1 MTTLPPL
8 GRALFSFGTVSFTYF
23 AYAGLFSTYA
33 PLWFASL
40 GLSTLAIGA
49 MASLQSATR
58 LFSPYAWGWL
68 ADHSRDRIG
77 LLRIAVAL
85 SLLSSAGLLL
95 PGPTAWVALVTVVLF
110 ICTAAVI
117 PISEAALAH
126 LVSPDGPLDVR
137 RYGRVRVWGSIG
149 FITAVVGSG
158 AALQVLGVRW
168 FPVLVVTL
176 LGLLLWAAWRLPGGS
191 EPPHPA
197 GGAPGAL
204 GVLRRPVV
212 GWFFAGVF
220 LTVLA
225 HTSLYAFFSLYLD
238 SLGYGKAAVGLIW
251 ALGVAV
257 EVLWFWFKSRW
268 SHVLSQHGWLLVAAL
283 VTAARLAAV
292 AAFGAHPWVLVL
304 TQCTHALTFAAQH
317 TACIAVVNQHFA
329 GRLRGRGQA
338 LYAVLG
344 YGASGVV
351 GGVAG
356 GALSQAYGF
365 AAVFWA
371 GSAAALAAAV
381 CCHRSLVLERSAA
394 ALPAA

>member
-1 MTTLPPL
+1 MTSLSATH
-8 GRALFSFGTVSFTYF
+8 RTLFSFGTVSFTYF

-40 GLSTLAIGA
+40 GMSTLAIGS

-68 ADHSRDRIG
+68 ADHSADRIR

-85 SLLSSAGLLL
+85 SLVSSTGLLL
-95 PGPTAWVALVTVVLF
+95 PGPTSWVALVTFTLF

-126 LVSPDGPLDVR
+126 LVSPDGPLDIR

-158 AALQVLGVRW
+158 AALQALGVAW
-168 FPVLVVTL
+168 FPTLVVTL
-176 LGLLLWAAWRLPGGS
+176 LAWLLWASWRLPRVT
-191 EPPHPA
+191 EAPHPA
-197 GGAPGAL
+197 DGAVGAL
-204 GVLRRPVV
+204 AVLRRPVV
-212 GWFFAGVF
+212 AWFFAGVF

-257 EVLWFWFKSRW
+257 EVLWFWFQSRW
-268 SHVLSQHGWLLVAAL
+268 SHVLSQHGWLLAAAL
-283 VTAARLAAV
+283 MTAARLAAV

-356 GALSQAYGF
+356 GALSHAYGF

-371 GSAAALAAAV
+371 GSAAALAAAF
-381 CCHRSLVLERSAA
+381 CCHRSLVLERRAA
-394 ALPAA
+394 PLTAA

>member
-1 MTTLPPL
+1 MPADPWH
-8 GRALFSFGTVSFTYF
+8 RHALFAFGSVSFAYF

-40 GLSTLAIGA
+40 GFSTLAIGG

-68 ADHSRDRIG
+68 ADHSSNRIR
-77 LLRIAVAL
+77 LLHLAVGL
-85 SLLSSAGLLL
+85 SLLSSLGFLVSGQA
-95 PGPTAWVALVTVVLF
+95 TWVSVVTVALFL
-110 ICTAAVI
+110 CTAAVI

-126 LVSPDGPLDVR
+126 LVSPDGPLDTR
-137 RYGRVRVWGSIG
+137 RYGRVRVWGSVG
-149 FITAVVGSG
+149 FVCSVTLCGVALQALGVAWFPTLVVILLVLLMG
-158 AALQVLGVRW
+158 AAL
-168 FPVLVVTL
+168 
-176 LGLLLWAAWRLPGGS
+176 RLPRVQ
-191 EPPHPA
+191 EPPHDAASPK
-197 GGAPGAL
+197 GAMA
-204 GVLRRPVV
+204 VLREPVV
-212 GWFFAGVF
+212 AWFFAGVF

-251 ALGVAV
+251 AIGVAV
-257 EVLWFWFKSRW
+257 EVLWFWFQSRW
-268 SHVLSQHGWLLVAAL
+268 AHRFTMHGWLLTAAI
-283 VTAARLAAV
+283 VTALRLAAV
-292 AAFGAHPWVLVL
+292 AAFGATAWVLVL
-304 TQCTHALTFAAQH
+304 TQFTHAVTFAAQH
-317 TACIAVVNQHFA
+317 TACIAVINQHFP

-356 GALSQAYGF
+356 GALSEALGF

-371 GSAAALAAAV
+371 GSAAAVLAAA
-381 CCHRSLVLERSAA
+381 CCARAMALERLATQA
-394 ALPAA
+394 